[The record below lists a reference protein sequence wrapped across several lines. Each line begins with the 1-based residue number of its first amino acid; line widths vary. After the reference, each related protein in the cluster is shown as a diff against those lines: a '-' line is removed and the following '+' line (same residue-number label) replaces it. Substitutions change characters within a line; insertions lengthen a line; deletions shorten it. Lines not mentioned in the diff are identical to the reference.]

1 MMIRRF
7 LVPAAL
13 LLCGAGIPS
22 FGQHVP
28 DPHGRGPAY
37 QLPPLPDNVV
47 YTLPASF
54 ETSFEGRSYN
64 FAPQFF
70 IYPDGAL
77 DAKAAEA
84 LVDGLGL
91 PEYAESDHAGAMV
104 INPVGEKYDSE
115 ADFEVFKELFNRY
128 SRSGNIKVIG
138 FGEGADFVNRVLLPE
153 AADHIAGILT
163 VDGRAVSPL
172 KEKSYGVPAYVAGK
186 NAARVAK
193 AYIAADGA
201 VACGELDGV
210 KLYENPDEPL
220 LRVAVSSLSA
230 SDLHALFADAWDKV
244 FCRNYRFNNYKHTH
258 YMGAAFGQFGPY
270 ELEPYMIP
278 ENFGIVRNVVVKERP
293 GGELPWLWYEYW
305 PEELLKGAPDRS
317 VPVVV
322 LLHGNTNDPRTQ
334 AETSGFI
341 ELAAEE
347 KFFVVEMEWQGSRT
361 AGAMGHD
368 GVEAVLYELT
378 DKYPQ
383 LDPSRIYCEGLS
395 AGSITSTQL
404 GIVKSHVFA
413 AVGGHSGGL
422 FGNFNRSAYGL
433 RSFMAEAAQKRSCVE
448 MPYCGV
454 LGSADEVVPFYTAD
468 NYEGNNYLNAWNA
481 YLLMDG
487 LDCID
492 SLDYDKDP
500 VFGFSLSDRET
511 IVTGKG
517 AGISMETGVIYKGE
531 VPMMRLVV
539 VNDYGHWNFKPAARL
554 MWDFFRQFSRDQETF
569 KLIYTPVE

>member
-1 MMIRRF
+1 MNKNCLMSAAS
-7 LVPAAL
+7 LLCAAALCVPA
-13 LLCGAGIPS
+13 S
-22 FGQHVP
+22 GQHVP

-37 QLPPLPDNVV
+37 QLPPLPESVV
-47 YTLPASF
+47 YTLPASYGGGF
-54 ETSFEGRSYN
+54 DGRSYN

-77 DAKAAEA
+77 DAKEAEA
-84 LVDGLGL
+84 LVDELGI
-91 PEYAESDHAGAMV
+91 PAYSESDHAGAMV
-104 INPVGEKYDSE
+104 INPAGARYDSE
-115 ADFEVFKELFNRY
+115 ADFEVFVELFNRA
-128 SRSGNIKVIG
+128 SRSGNLKVVGI
-138 FGEGADFVNRVLLPE
+138 GEGADFVNEVLLPR

-163 VDGRAVSPL
+163 IEGKAVKPGR
-172 KEKSYGVPAYVAGK
+172 EKSYGVPAYVAGK
-186 NAARVAK
+186 NAARAAK

-201 VACGELDGV
+201 VACGEQDGV
-210 KLYENPDEPL
+210 EIYENPDETL
-220 LRVAVSSLSA
+220 LRVVVNSAPAEDLGAV
-230 SDLHALFADAWDKV
+230 FADAWDKLL
-244 FCRNYRFNNYKHTH
+244 CRNYRFNNYKHTQ
-258 YMGAAFGQFGPY
+258 YMGAQFGQFGPY

-278 ENFGIVRNVVVKERP
+278 EKFGIVRNIVVKERP
-293 GGELPWLWYEYW
+293 GEELPWLWYEYW
-305 PEELLKGAPDRS
+305 PEELLDGAPERS

-334 AETSGFI
+334 AETSGFV

-347 KFFVVEMEWQGSRT
+347 KFFVVEMEWQGSRS

-422 FGNFNRSAYGL
+422 LGSFNRGAYGL
-433 RSFMAEAAQKRSCVE
+433 RSILAEAAQKRVGVE

-454 LGSADEVVPFYTAD
+454 LGTADDVVPFYNED
-468 NYEGNNYLNAWNA
+468 NFRDNNYILAWNA
-481 YLLMDG
+481 YLTMNG
-487 LDCID
+487 LDTID
-492 SLDYDKDP
+492 SIDFDVDP

-511 IVTGKG
+511 VTTLKG
-517 AGISMETGVIYKGE
+517 AGISMETGVIRKGE
-531 VPMMRLVV
+531 VPMIRLVA
-539 VNDYGHWNFKPAARL
+539 VNDYGHWNFKPTARV
-554 MWDFFRQFSRDQETF
+554 MWDFFKHFSRDQKTYE
-569 KLIYTPVE
+569 LIYTP